1 MVTHL
6 ETPARRAVCSHSL
19 FSPNRWNFSESL
31 SVIAV
36 NILKKF
42 IHQEEPT
49 MRKRFAI
56 LILLFAFFLLQ
67 AQSVFACGG
76 LIAPDGE
83 VVLSRATTLVAWHN
97 GIEHYLTTFQYQG
110 NVSRLGWIVP
120 LPAVPLKIEDGGAW
134 SLQRL
139 GLESHPQPKVFF
151 GGVDTAASAPSAT
164 VLQRV
169 KIEALNITVIRGSG
183 PEILNWANSNGFILN
198 SDISNHLL
206 VYAKGS
212 PIFMAAQFDTSA
224 AKKRGEQSGD
234 GTPILIT
241 MKTEHIW
248 VPLEVLA
255 LDGNQ
260 VGADIYLLT
269 DKPVFTSDVGAI
281 MGQSSVGS
289 NVPGATGFTLAFQE
303 QMNDTL
309 YHDLSTDRNMGWVW
323 RDSYMTYLALDAPSN
338 AVSYDMGVSSTGV
351 IKLAH
356 FGTAP
361 VAVVDGL
368 VASNLP
374 QWMPLLPLGTPAFLL
389 DVFIGLSIIGGI
401 VLIARGKR
409 RGRARV
415 EA

>member
-1 MVTHL
+1 
-6 ETPARRAVCSHSL
+6 
-19 FSPNRWNFSESL
+19 
-31 SVIAV
+31 
-36 NILKKF
+36 
-42 IHQEEPT
+42 
-49 MRKRFAI
+49 MRKRFV
-56 LILLFAFFLLQ
+56 ILLLPIALFLLQ
-67 AQSVFACGG
+67 AQSAFACGG
-76 LIAPDGE
+76 LVAPDGE

-139 GLESHPQPKVFF
+139 ELESHPQSQVFF
-151 GGVDTAASAPSAT
+151 GGVESAASSPTAT

-183 PEILNWANSNGFILN
+183 PEVLNWATSNGFILN
-198 SDISNHLL
+198 SDTSNHLL
-206 VYAKGS
+206 AYAKGS

-269 DKPVFTSDVGAI
+269 DKPVYTSDVGAI
-281 MGQSSVGS
+281 VGQSSVGS
-289 NVPGATGFTLAFQE
+289 DIPGATGFKLAFQE
-303 QMNDTL
+303 PMNDSL

-323 RDSYMTYLALDAPSN
+323 RTSYMTYLTLDAPSD
-338 AVSYDMGVSSTGV
+338 AVTYDMGVSSTGV
-351 IKLAH
+351 IKLAN

-361 VAVVDGL
+361 MAVVDGP
-368 VASNLP
+368 VASSLP
-374 QWMPLLPLGTPAFLL
+374 QWIPLLPLGTPGVLL
-389 DVFIGLSIIGGI
+389 DVCIGLSIVGGI
-401 VLIARGKR
+401 VIIARNKR
-409 RGRARV
+409 RAGTRV
-415 EA
+415 EV